1 MLRLLCSVTGLLL
14 AVCLSVVPVYAQ
26 QDRAHQLAAQAA
38 NQVAVTC
45 DNVST
50 LAGCHPS
57 HLTGC
62 SHAQHPRYDAYL
74 NFLKNQHPARD
85 LPPDR
90 VLDLRDVIHLEEMIP
105 AGMGRTN
112 HADFAAGLANIDGVG
127 EGNIYAVV
135 GYLYFVEDTAV
146 TSHHRGETTNC
157 QLQANSTFDFHLG
170 IGFDPVLAA
179 QIRRNPP
186 PHDPRNPGPPEQ
198 TSMVAE
204 MTPHTRDSRWTVA
217 RLNRQRGKQVKVIG
231 QLLLD
236 NPHANTREDCAF
248 LGDPPQTCWRATIWE
263 IHPVTQ
269 FFVCNTGRT
278 CTATS
283 PDSDWTRLENMP

>member
-1 MLRLLCSVTGLLL
+1 MLRHLCSVTGLLL
-14 AVCLSVVPVYAQ
+14 AVCLSVVPVRAQ

-38 NQVAVTC
+38 SQVAVQC
-45 DNVST
+45 GNVPT
-50 LAGCHPS
+50 LADCHPS
-57 HLTGC
+57 QPTGC

-74 NFLKNQHPARD
+74 NFLKNQQPARD

-90 VLDLRDVIHLEEMIP
+90 VLDLRDFIHLEEKLP
-105 AGMGRTN
+105 PRLKQTN
-112 HADFAAGLANIDGVG
+112 HVDFAGDLANIDGIG
-127 EGNIYAVV
+127 EGNIYTVV

-146 TSHHRGETTNC
+146 TSNHHGETTNC
-157 QLQANSTFDFHLG
+157 QLRGNSTFDFHLG
-170 IGFDPVLAA
+170 IGFDPALAA
-179 QIRRNPP
+179 QIRQNPP
-186 PHDPRNPGPPEQ
+186 PHDSRNPGPLEQ
-198 TSMVAE
+198 TSIVAE
-204 MTPHTRDSRWTVA
+204 MTPHTRDPQWTVT
-217 RLNRQRGKQVKVIG
+217 RLTRQRGKQVKVIG

-248 LGDPPQTCWRATIWE
+248 LGDPPRTCWRASIWE

-269 FFVCNTGRT
+269 FFVCKTGRT